1 MAPCVFSVC
10 GGLHEP
16 PGLMC
21 EYSLPIIQ
29 VHLVISDLSLS
40 LYRMLAELFNSRYL
54 DGKRVLNN
62 GIHTSIVVSV
72 TWGTEPTSMVT
83 VALSNE

>member
-1 MAPCVFSVC
+1 
-10 GGLHEP
+10 
-16 PGLMC
+16 
-21 EYSLPIIQ
+21 
-29 VHLVISDLSLS
+29 
-40 LYRMLAELFNSRYL
+40 MLAELFNSRYF

-62 GIHTSIVVSV
+62 GIHTSMVVSV